1 MPPGPE
7 KFSSSSA
14 RLVPQGVAA
23 SRTCPPA
30 RGMFQFRNVPPVAA
44 VPATGLSDESLVRPT
59 RSEAGPLLAQ
69 FELRKS
75 TTWRP
80 AGSAT
85 NPARTGKDAV
95 HGDDRAHGQ
104 HGPVPHGMG
113 PSSTDRR
120 GAGCVRL
127 PVQATDRIRGRKMT
141 NDRHTQR
148 PAGRDRSDSAHRRS
162 TAQLSAGRHAST
174 GHLSAPGARRIRLI
188 PGHPRRAGT
197 FLFADPI
204 RMGMCT
210 RAPVPRRP
218 IFAY

>member
-1 MPPGPE
+1 MPPVPG

-23 SRTCPPA
+23 SRTCPAA
-30 RGMFQFRNVPPVAA
+30 RGMFQFRNVPPVAP
-44 VPATGLSDESLVRPT
+44 VPATGLSDESLVPPT

-69 FELRKS
+69 FEWRKS

-85 NPARTGKDAV
+85 NPASTGKDAV

-104 HGPVPHGMG
+104 HGPFATAWTVIDG
-113 PSSTDRR
+113 SSGRR
-120 GAGCVRL
+120 LCPVAG
-127 PVQATDRIRGRKMT
+127 TSYGERGRKMT
-141 NDRHTQR
+141 NDRHTPR

-197 FLFADPI
+197 FLLANPI

>member
-1 MPPGPE
+1 MPPVPG

-30 RGMFQFRNVPPVAA
+30 RGMFQFRNVPPVAP

-69 FELRKS
+69 FEWRKS

-113 PSSTDRR
+113 RHRR
-120 GAGCVRL
+120 IVGAPAVSGRRYKL
-127 PVQATDRIRGRKMT
+127 RRTRGRKMT
-141 NDRHTQR
+141 NDRHTPR

-197 FLFADPI
+197 FLLANPI